1 LAGLTHYKVV
11 KPHNKCFPGL
21 KSYLKMS
28 YKQTYYFIATCLT
41 ISFEKNNKLIIEKT
55 LQSKTIDWD
64 AVVKLSTQQLVFPAL
79 YCNLKRAGFLHY
91 LPTDLVNY
99 MELITGLN
107 RERNQQIS
115 TQARALNTLLL
126 NHGLTPIFL
135 KGTGNLLAGLYTD
148 IAERMIGDIDF
159 ILPKEQYTKA
169 IALLRKDG
177 YTDVLKYHYH
187 LPMQRHYRRI
197 KKENNIA
204 ALEIHKELLIE
215 KYTAEFNYD
224 FIRKD
229 IQTINQISLLSYAN
243 KLNLSII
250 ANQIT
255 DHEFYYK
262 TIPLRNSYD
271 VFLLSKKT
279 NAQQAVNNLYKLK
292 DPLQC
297 FLAGCFEVFNSPDSL
312 QYVKTRKTA
321 AYVKRF
327 KNQFTNTK
335 KVRRK
340 RLVIKNYLA
349 LKLFL
354 HTLYRCLVYK
364 EYTIWLLHKM
374 TDKNWYKEK
383 FSFLIPKKKS

>member
-1 LAGLTHYKVV
+1 
-11 KPHNKCFPGL
+11 
-21 KSYLKMS
+21 MS
-28 YKQTYYFIATCLT
+28 YKETFYFIARCLT
-41 ISFEKNNKLIIEKT
+41 ISLEKDNKLAIEKT
-55 LQSKTIDWD
+55 LQSNTIDWD

-79 YCNLKRAGFLHY
+79 YCNLKREGFLHY
-91 LPTDLVNY
+91 LPQDLANY

-107 RERNQQIS
+107 RERNQQII
-115 TQARALNTLLL
+115 TQATALNSLLL
-126 NHGLTPIFL
+126 DHGLTPIFL
-135 KGTGNLLAGLYTD
+135 KGTGNLLAGIYTD

-159 ILPKEQYTKA
+159 ILPKEQYTRA
-169 IALLRKDG
+169 IALLREDG

-204 ALEIHKELLIE
+204 AIEIHKELLIE

-255 DHEFYYK
+255 DREFYYK

-292 DPLQC
+292 NPLHC
-297 FLAGCFEVFNSPDSL
+297 FLAACFDVFNGPDSL

-327 KNQFTNTK
+327 KNQFANTK

-340 RLVIKNYLA
+340 RLIIKNYLA

-354 HTLYRCLVYK
+354 YTLYRCLVYK

-374 TDKNWYKEK
+374 TDKNWYK
-383 FSFLIPKKKS
+383 KKLT

>member
-1 LAGLTHYKVV
+1 
-11 KPHNKCFPGL
+11 
-21 KSYLKMS
+21 MS
-28 YKQTYYFIATCLT
+28 YKETFYFIARCLT
-41 ISFEKNNKLIIEKT
+41 ISLEKDNKLAIEKT
-55 LQSKTIDWD
+55 LQSNTIDWD

-79 YCNLKRAGFLHY
+79 YCNLKREGFLHY
-91 LPTDLVNY
+91 LPQDLANY

-107 RERNQQIS
+107 RERNQQII
-115 TQARALNTLLL
+115 TQATALNSLLL
-126 NHGLTPIFL
+126 DHGLTPIFL
-135 KGTGNLLAGLYTD
+135 KGTGNLLAGIYTD

-159 ILPKEQYTKA
+159 ILPKEQYTRA
-169 IALLRKDG
+169 IALLREDG

-204 ALEIHKELLIE
+204 AIEIHKELLIE

-255 DHEFYYK
+255 DREFYYK
-262 TIPLRNSYD
+262 TIPLRNGYD

-279 NAQQAVNNLYKLK
+279 NAQQAVNKLDKLK
-292 DPLQC
+292 KPLHY
-297 FLAGCFEVFNSPDSL
+297 FLAGCYEVFNDPDSL
-312 QYVKTRKTA
+312 QYVKTRKTV
-321 AYVKRF
+321 AYVKQF
-327 KNQFTNTK
+327 KNQFANTK

-354 HTLYRCLVYK
+354 YTLYRCLVYK

-374 TDKNWYKEK
+374 TDKNWYK
-383 FSFLIPKKKS
+383 KKLT